1 MPKVL
6 AISSFVAHGTVGLQA
21 AGPAAQALGHRVI
34 ALPSVVLSNHPG
46 YGQFA
51 RQPVPPEA
59 LEQMLSAL
67 DGNGALEGIGAI
79 LTGYLPEGGHVEAA
93 SRAVALV
100 KRRSPQAVYIC
111 DPVFGDDPGGFYLPE
126 ATAAAIK
133 AGLLPMA
140 DLVTPNRF
148 ELSWLSG
155 TPVDNAATATDAARR
170 LGVATVV
177 ATSVPLGPGG
187 IGTMLICGHET
198 QTHRNDSLARV
209 PHGTGDLLAGLLAGY
224 AASSVPVKDGLAAA
238 HAILMNVI
246 ARSRDGDDL
255 DLSALECFRKSG
267 NRFSDK
273 KHEQTRT

>member
-21 AGPAAQALGHRVI
+21 AGPALQALGHRVI

-51 RQPVPPEA
+51 RQPVAPEV

-79 LTGYLPEGGHVEAA
+79 LTGYLPERGHVDVA
-93 SRAVALV
+93 SRAVSLV

-133 AGLLPMA
+133 ARLLPMA

-148 ELSWLSG
+148 ELSWLSNA
-155 TPVDNAATATDAARR
+155 PVDSAATATDAARR
-170 LGVATVV
+170 LGVATVI
-177 ATSVPLGPGG
+177 ATSVPLGAGR
-187 IGTMLICGHET
+187 
-198 QTHRNDSLARV
+198 HRHDADFGARDAN
-209 PHGTGDLLAGLLAGY
+209 PSQRQPRPCPARYRGLAGGPTCGLRSILRSGARRPRRRPRH
-224 AASSVPVKDGLAAA
+224 SDGRHRPEPGRGRPRSLGPRTAR
-238 HAILMNVI
+238 AIG
-246 ARSRDGDDL
+246 RR
-255 DLSALECFRKSG
+255 EG
-267 NRFSDK
+267 NGV
-273 KHEQTRT
+273 TRR